1 METKNWVRVGVT
13 ERDGSALTGDRYY
26 TNFWMVT
33 GRLHSRKKLVGEG
46 MSHSVMITWA
56 SSEERRPLLNREVE
70 PTFENGAEIKVLV
83 STETRPGASN
93 ADAAL
98 LAYEVSP
105 GVWVPN
111 VK

>member
-1 METKNWVRVGVT
+1 MDSEQWIRVAVT
-13 ERDGSALTGDRYY
+13 EHEGGALSRNRRY
-26 TNFWMVT
+26 TTFWMA
-33 GRLHSRKKLVGEG
+33 SAKLRSHRRVVGKG
-46 MSHSVMITWA
+46 MSHSVMITWP
-56 SSEERRPLLNREVE
+56 SSEERLPLLNRVE
-70 PTFENGAEIKVLV
+70 PTFGEGAEIMVLL
-83 STETRPGASN
+83 STETRPGAGN

>member
-1 METKNWVRVGVT
+1 MDVENWVRVGLT
-13 ERDGSALTGDRYY
+13 EHSTTTLTRDRYY
-26 TNFWMVT
+26 TSFWMAT
-33 GRLHSRKKLVGEG
+33 GKLRSRKKLVGDG
-46 MSHSVMITWA
+46 MSHSAMIVWPVE
-56 SSEERRPLLNREVE
+56 EERFPLLNRAAEMS
-70 PTFENGAEIKVLV
+70 FDDGAEIKVLL
-83 STETRPGASN
+83 STETRPGAIN